1 MKKLFTLVIALVAMT
16 FCAKAQTIFSEGF
29 ENGAVPTGWTMID
42 ADGDGVNWKHSAE
55 LLSAGVGHNSDY
67 CMLSQS
73 YDNNT
78 GVLYPDNWLIT
89 PAINLTGAS
98 TLQFYVCGQDARY
111 SAEHY
116 GVYICTTTPTS
127 TTNFTQLGEWTVGS
141 NRTQSPWELK
151 SVDLS
156 NYTGT
161 VYIAFRH
168 FNTSDEFYL
177 DLDDITIFAQP
188 TSPTIDVP
196 TTSFTFNN
204 VILGNNSAAQTCT
217 VTGYS
222 LTAGITAAATAPFEV
237 SADGTTF
244 GSSANLAATGGT
256 LYVRYAPTA
265 AGTDNGTVTL
275 SSTGASDVTL
285 TLNGSCLDC
294 SNITLPIN
302 ETFDNLSPCWQYYSA
317 DNTNPNAFGPED
329 DGTGN
334 MAFVFNSYSSAS
346 DYTQYLITPM
356 IQSTEPLL
364 ISFDHNA
371 YIGSETFMVGFS
383 STTDAPSA
391 FTWSANITST
401 STQATYNATAPAG
414 TKYIAIKYTS
424 NYLYYLFID
433 NFSINEVPTTPTL
446 AIETT
451 SLNFSDVAI
460 GSSKT
465 FSFPVEAYS
474 LTDNITVSAT
484 APFTV
489 SSDNST
495 FGATATI
502 TATTGTSTITSGTV
516 YVRYS
521 PTAVGTNSDDI
532 TIASTGAT
540 SVDIAVSGTGVDCS
554 QAVSTFPW
562 TEDFS
567 GDVFPPICW
576 DIENTSA
583 DTTWEAYDHSGI
595 WASCLGTEYNRTEKL
610 ITKTL
615 DFSNYTR
622 TILMDLDFMSNYTY
636 INNGTANF
644 KIYASTDGGATFAS
658 TPLWQLSQFGE
669 FTNWNPTTATIN
681 LSSLAG
687 QSNVKLAFV
696 YEGTQVQVLFTN
708 INLYTIEAEVIILSE
723 ESLSFSG
730 IVGES
735 YVKTVNVTA
744 YNLPEDITVTTSAPF
759 SVSAN
764 GTTFNTTAT
773 LPAAGGTL
781 YVKYTAQAGFQTGMV
796 LFASDIDEETLP
808 LLGTGIDCSTPASL
822 PFTEGFESELTE
834 CWLNIDNDGDGY
846 AWMDNSEY
854 GLSTHDGEGC
864 MISASYING
873 VGPLYPENW
882 LITPALAI
890 PAAGATLTYWVAAQ
904 DASYPAEYYEV
915 LVSSNGTSFSNF
927 SQIFNETLSTDE
939 FEQRTLSLNA
949 YAGQNIN
956 IAFVHKDITDMYM
969 MKIDDINVAAGT
981 GVNDIENNASIY
993 PNPTKDILNVN
1004 ATSNINS
1011 VEVFNMMGQKVAA
1024 YDANDTYTQI
1034 NTSNLING
1042 MYLIRINTENGVI
1055 NQKFTVAR

>member
-16 FCAKAQTIFSEGF
+16 ICAKAQTIFSEGF
-29 ENGAVPTGWTMID
+29 EGGTLPTGWTMID
-42 ADGDGVNWKHSAE
+42 SDGDGVNWRHSSE
-55 LLSAGVGHNSDY
+55 FLDPGVGHNSSY
-67 CMLSQS
+67 CMVSQS
-73 YDNNT
+73 YDNTT
-78 GVLYPDNWLIT
+78 GILYPDNWLIT
-89 PAINLTGAS
+89 PAINLTGSS
-98 TLQFYVCGQDARY
+98 TLTFWVCGQDANY

-116 GVYICTTTPTS
+116 GVYIS
-127 TTNFTQLGEWTVGS
+127 TTNASSPSAFTLLGEWTVGQS
-141 NRTQSPWELK
+141 RTQSPWEQK
-151 SVDLS
+151 TVDLS

-161 VYIAFRH
+161 VYLAFRH

-177 DLDDITIFAQP
+177 DLDDITVTANP
-188 TSPTIDVP
+188 TTPTISLAA
-196 TTSFTFNN
+196 TTLDFNN
-204 VILGNNSAAQTCT
+204 VIIGSTSTKQVA
-217 VTGYS
+217 VTGYN
-222 LTAGITAAATAPFEV
+222 LTTDITATTAAPYSV
-237 SADGTTF
+237 SSNGTTF
-244 GSSANLAATGGT
+244 STTATLAQNGGT
-256 LYVRYAPTA
+256 LYVKYEPTA
-265 AGTDNGTVTL
+265 GGTDNGSVVL
-275 SSTGASDVTL
+275 SSTSAPDATL
-285 TLNGSCLDC
+285 TLTGAGLDC
-294 SNITLPIN
+294 SNITLPIM
-302 ETFDNLSPCWQYYSA
+302 ETFDNLSECWQYYSA
-317 DNTNPNAFGPED
+317 DAANPNDFGPEE
-329 DGTGN
+329 GVF
-334 MAFVFNSYSSAS
+334 AFNSYSSAS

-356 IQSTEPLL
+356 LPSTEPLL
-364 ISFDHNA
+364 VSFDHYA
-371 YIGSETFMVGFS
+371 FIGSETFMVGFS

-391 FTWSANITST
+391 FTWSSNITST
-401 STQATYNATAPAG
+401 ATEATYNTTAPAG

-424 NYLYYLFID
+424 NYLYYLYID
-433 NFSINEVPTTPTL
+433 NFSIRAVPTTPTFDI
-446 AIETT
+446 ATT
-451 SLNFSDVAI
+451 SLNFNNVAI

-540 SVDIAVSGTGVDCS
+540 SVDVAVSGTGVDCS

-567 GDVFPPICW
+567 GDVFPPVCW

-583 DTTWEAYDHSGI
+583 DTTWEAFDYSGM

-636 INNGTANF
+636 INDGTANF

-669 FTNWNPTTATIN
+669 FTNWSPTTATIN
-681 LSSLAG
+681 ISSLAG

-708 INLYTIEAEVIILSE
+708 INLYTIEAEDIILSE

-759 SVSAN
+759 SVSAD
-764 GTTFNTTAT
+764 GTTFNTTTT

-781 YVKYTAQAGFQTGMV
+781 YVKYTAQVGFQTGMV

-808 LLGTGIDCSTPASL
+808 LLGTGVDCSTPASL

-873 VGPLYPENW
+873 VGALYPENW
-882 LITPALAI
+882 LVTPALAI

-915 LVSSNGTSFSNF
+915 LVSTNGTSFSNF

-956 IAFVHKDITDMYM
+956 IAFVHKDVTDMYM
-969 MKIDDINVAAGT
+969 MKIDDINVSSLN
-981 GVNDIENNASIY
+981 GVNDIENFANIY
-993 PNPTKDILNVN
+993 PNPANNILNIN

>member
-1 MKKLFTLVIALVAMT
+1 MKKIFTLVIALVAMT
-16 FCAKAQTIFSEGF
+16 FCAKAQVTVVLEAHDVWGDGSGYQLLL
-29 ENGAVPTGWTMID
+29 D
-42 ADGDGVNWKHSAE
+42 ADHSTYGTTIPASGALTSSGDVPASVYAEFEYKVPVNADGS
-55 LLSAGVGHNSDY
+55 L
-67 CMLSQS
+67 
-73 YDNNT
+73 
-78 GVLYPDNWLIT
+78 
-89 PAINLTGAS
+89 
-98 TLQFYVCGQDARY
+98 
-111 SAEHY
+111 
-116 GVYICTTTPTS
+116 TTTNMIEDGTATITMPAGTYDFCITNPTPGDRMWIASGTYGRQDDFVFEDGKTYHFVVSLNETTGNDQVALTVFNTNGGTIVLSS
-127 TTNFTQLGEWTVGS
+127 TTIDFGS
-141 NRTQSPWELK
+141 TPVNSSATQSI
-151 SVDLS
+151 
-156 NYTGT
+156 T
-161 VYIAFRH
+161 VNLFGL
-168 FNTSDEFYL
+168 TSA
-177 DLDDITIFAQP
+177 TA
-188 TSPTIDVP
+188 
-196 TTSFTFNN
+196 TT
-204 VILGNNSAAQTCT
+204 
-217 VTGYS
+217 
-222 LTAGITAAATAPFEV
+222 TAPF
-237 SADGTTF
+237 SISTNNTTF
-244 GSSANLAATGGT
+244 GTTATISNASST
-256 LYVRYAPTA
+256 LYVKYEPTA
-265 AGTDNGTVTL
+265 VVSDNATIDFVSDTVTATVTL
-275 SSTGASDVTL
+275 S
-285 TLNGSCLDC
+285 GSGIDC

-302 ETFDNLSPCWQYYSA
+302 ETFDNLTACWQYYSA

-334 MAFVFNSYSSAS
+334 MVFAFNSYSSAS

-356 IQSTEPLL
+356 LPSTEPLL
-364 ISFDHNA
+364 VSFDHYA
-371 YIGSETFMVGFS
+371 FIGSETFMVGFS

-391 FTWSANITST
+391 FTWSSNITST
-401 STQATYNATAPAG
+401 ETEATYSTTAPAG

-424 NYLYYLFID
+424 NYLYYLYID
-433 NFSINEVPTTPTL
+433 NFSIRAVPTTPTFDI
-446 AIETT
+446 ATT
-451 SLNFSDVAI
+451 SLNFNNVAI

-521 PTAVGTNSDDI
+521 PTAAGTNSDDI

-540 SVDIAVSGTGVDCS
+540 SVDVAVSGTGVDCS

-567 GDVFPPICW
+567 GDVFPPVCW

-583 DTTWEAYDHSGI
+583 DTTWEAFDYSGM

-636 INNGTANF
+636 INDGTANF

-658 TPLWQLSQFGE
+658 TPIWQLSQFGE
-669 FTNWNPTTATIN
+669 FTNWSPTTATIN

-730 IVGES
+730 LVGES

-764 GTTFNTTAT
+764 GTTFNTTTT

-808 LLGTGIDCSTPASL
+808 LLGTGVDCSTPASL

-882 LITPALAI
+882 LITPAIAI
-890 PAAGATLTYWVAAQ
+890 PAGGATLTYWVAAQ

-969 MKIDDINVAAGT
+969 MKIDDISITANT
-981 GVNDIENNASIY
+981 GVNDIENSASIY
-993 PNPTKDILNVN
+993 PNPANNILNIN